1 MRSMTMA
8 LLLGALLLGAWGA
21 SAAHAQD
28 APDRLRLGGHLAL
41 AFGGDADTQ
50 IGDASGSNSL
60 DPTIGG
66 GARVE
71 MAIHDY
77 VSVGGMFEVLTFE
90 QDAVG
95 AEREAV
101 FDFDGIVR
109 ARYAIELSAGSLWIE
124 PYLAL
129 PFGLTLAVLDDPD
142 GSGDEVWPGFNI
154 GALAGAYLVT
164 NANVA
169 FFLEMGWRHHQV
181 FNEASAFGFDVD
193 LKVVTNQFAVQLG
206 ATFIL

>member
-1 MRSMTMA
+1 MRSTMTMA
-8 LLLGALLLGAWGA
+8 LLLGALGA
-21 SAAHAQD
+21 SPAAAQD
-28 APDRLRLGGHLAL
+28 APDRLRLGAHLAL

-50 IGDASGSNSL
+50 IGDGSGSASL

-66 GARVE
+66 GARAE
-71 MAIHDY
+71 LAIHDY

-90 QDAVG
+90 QDAAG

-101 FDFDGIVR
+101 FNFDGIAR
-109 ARYAIELSAGSLWIE
+109 ARYVIEVSDGALWIE

-181 FNEASAFGFDVD
+181 FSEAQIIGFDVD
-193 LKVVTNQFAVQLG
+193 LKIVTNQFAMQLG